1 MPCLQ
6 DRCHRIGQTRPVT
19 IYKLF
24 AEDTV
29 DEDIYAMGERK
40 SKLSKAV
47 LQDDRQHQ
55 QQQQQQGMHLKHGT
69 IYCQYFRHIYI
80 ICSLYCKIQQSI

>member
-1 MPCLQ
+1 LFFAFQRCAPPVLPQ

-19 IYKLF
+19 VYKLF
-24 AEDTV
+24 AEETV
-29 DEDIYAMGERK
+29 DEDIFDMGERK

-55 QQQQQQGMHLKHGT
+55 QAAAAQTAGVKGT
-69 IYCQYFRHIYI
+69 DLLTLQWR
-80 ICSLYCKIQQSI
+80 